1 MYSSPPAG
9 RERKKK
15 KIIGQ
20 YSKISKISSQPAPRQ
35 DAARVCS
42 SRSLLLIPSSSN
54 CFCYACSGK
63 IKVSFVRTSQL
74 DSAVAKKNKEE
85 RERETG
91 KKKTERGGSSLPNN
105 WRRDVVIQER
115 FHHSIFYCVSRAAP
129 LFIITCHCVISNS
142 LFHGKQKWFCS
153 VLCSPVCRDVTCN
166 DKKLFLLCLWYLF
179 FFPSSLHNRRD
190 CETMAST
197 WGYRMQM
204 VVLNDSTPKGKKKAI
219 HSFLGR
225 LVHPL
230 YFIWQLTNSN
240 CNQIRS
246 TCRNPMRLTG

>member
-54 CFCYACSGK
+54 RFCYACSGK

-74 DSAVAKKNKEE
+74 DTAVAKKNKEE

-179 FFPSSLHNRRD
+179 FSPPPFITALTARLWPPPEDTGCRWSY
-190 CETMAST
+190 ST
-197 WGYRMQM
+197 TRLQ
-204 VVLNDSTPKGKKKAI
+204 KEKKK
-219 HSFLGR
+219 L
-225 LVHPL
+225 
-230 YFIWQLTNSN
+230 FI
-240 CNQIRS
+240 RF
-246 TCRNPMRLTG
+246 

>member
-1 MYSSPPAG
+1 MFALHNSIQP
-9 RERKKK
+9 
-15 KIIGQ
+15 
-20 YSKISKISSQPAPRQ
+20 SQ
-35 DAARVCS
+35 
-42 SRSLLLIPSSSN
+42 
-54 CFCYACSGK
+54 
-63 IKVSFVRTSQL
+63 
-74 DSAVAKKNKEE
+74 KKNKEE

-179 FFPSSLHNRRD
+179 FSPPPFITAATARLWPPPEDTGCRWSY
-190 CETMAST
+190 ST
-197 WGYRMQM
+197 TRLQ
-204 VVLNDSTPKGKKKAI
+204 KEKKKAI

-246 TCRNPMRLTG
+246 TCRNPVRLTG